1 MKRTWE
7 NYTRYMHSS
16 KNLDYLSLLRKQP
29 VLSVH
34 IVCLGNICRSPIA
47 NAVLLGATKDLS
59 APKVKV
65 DSSGTGAWHV
75 GQDAAEYSK
84 QVWQD
89 AGYEYEHLAKQ
100 FKSDFF
106 QKHDLILA
114 MDLSNR
120 NNLLKLVQSESDKNK
135 IIMFTSFDPS
145 KSHIDPDGKDGNLL
159 SVPDPYGGSI
169 DQFQSVLKIIEQ
181 AAIGFTSWV
190 RS

>member
-7 NYTRYMHSS
+7 NYTRYMHSF
-16 KNLDYLSLLRKQP
+16 KNLDYLSPLRKQP

-59 APKVKV
+59 SPKVKV

-75 GQDAAEYSK
+75 GQPAAEYSK

-89 AGYEYEHLAKQ
+89 AGYEYKHLAKQ
-100 FKSDFF
+100 FKVDFF

-120 NNLLKLVQSESDKNK
+120 NNLLKLAQSESDKNK

-145 KSHIDPDGKDGNLL
+145 KSQIDPDGKDGNLL

-181 AAIGFTSWV
+181 ATIGFTSWV

>member
-7 NYTRYMHSS
+7 NYTRYMHSF
-16 KNLDYLSLLRKQP
+16 KNLDYLSPLRKQP

-120 NNLLKLVQSESDKNK
+120 NNLLKFVTQ
-135 IIMFTSFDPS
+135 SFDHPDQCSHHACIILTPS
-145 KSHIDPDGKDGNLL
+145 AHARLQREEHRASKAHQVHFCFLVFAVTTP
-159 SVPDPYGGSI
+159 
-169 DQFQSVLKIIEQ
+169 
-181 AAIGFTSWV
+181 
-190 RS
+190 RSAKQ

>member
-1 MKRTWE
+1 
-7 NYTRYMHSS
+7 MHSF
-16 KNLDYLSLLRKQP
+16 KNLDYLSPLRKQP

-47 NAVLLGATKDLS
+47 NAVLLGATKHLS

-75 GQDAAEYSK
+75 GQPAAEYSK

-120 NNLLKLVQSESDKNK
+120 NNLLKLAQSESDKNK
-135 IIMFTSFDPS
+135 IIMFTSFDAS
-145 KSHIDPDGKDGNLL
+145 KSQIDPDSKDGNLL

-181 AAIGFTSWV
+181 ATIGFTSWV

>member
-7 NYTRYMHSS
+7 NYTRYMHSF
-16 KNLDYLSLLRKQP
+16 KNLDYLSPLRKQP

-59 APKVKV
+59 SPKVKV

-75 GQDAAEYSK
+75 GQPAAEYSK

-100 FKSDFF
+100 FKVDFF

-120 NNLLKLVQSESDKNK
+120 NNLLKLAQSESDKNK
-135 IIMFTSFDPS
+135 IIMFTSFDAS
-145 KSHIDPDGKDGNLL
+145 KSQIDPDGKDGNLL

-181 AAIGFTSWV
+181 AATGFTSWV

>member
-1 MKRTWE
+1 
-7 NYTRYMHSS
+7 MHAF
-16 KNLDYLSLLRKQP
+16 KNLDYLSPLRKQP

-47 NAVLLGATKDLS
+47 NAVLLDAAKDLTT
-59 APKVKV
+59 PKVKV

-84 QVWQD
+84 QVWQE
-89 AGYEYEHLAKQ
+89 AGYEYEHIAKQ

-120 NNLLKLVQSESDKNK
+120 SNLLKFAQSESDKNK
-135 IIMFTSFDPS
+135 IIMFTSFDPG
-145 KSHIDPDGKDGNLL
+145 KSQIDPDGKDGNLL

-169 DQFQSVLKIIEQ
+169 EQFHSVLKIIEQ
-181 AAIGFTSWV
+181 AATGFVTWV

>member
-7 NYTRYMHSS
+7 NYTRYMHSF
-16 KNLDYLSLLRKQP
+16 KNLDYLSPLRKQP

-59 APKVKV
+59 SPKVKV

-75 GQDAAEYSK
+75 GQPAAEYSK

-100 FKSDFF
+100 FKVDFF

-120 NNLLKLVQSESDKNK
+120 NNLLKLAQSESDENK

-145 KSHIDPDGKDGNLL
+145 KSQIDPDGKDGNLL

-181 AAIGFTSWV
+181 AATGFTSWV

>member
-7 NYTRYMHSS
+7 NYTRYMHSF
-16 KNLDYLSLLRKQP
+16 KNLDYLSPLRKQP

-59 APKVKV
+59 SPKVKV

-75 GQDAAEYSK
+75 GQPAAEYSK

-89 AGYEYEHLAKQ
+89 AGYEYKHLAKQ
-100 FKSDFF
+100 FKVDFF

-120 NNLLKLVQSESDKNK
+120 NNLLKLAQSESDKNK
-135 IIMFTSFDPS
+135 IIMFTSFDAS

>member
-7 NYTRYMHSS
+7 NYTRYMHSF
-16 KNLDYLSLLRKQP
+16 KNLDYLSPLRKQP

-75 GQDAAEYSK
+75 GQPAAEYSK

-120 NNLLKLVQSESDKNK
+120 NKNK
-135 IIMFTSFDPS
+135 IIMFTSFDAS

-181 AAIGFTSWV
+181 ATTGFISWV

>member
-1 MKRTWE
+1 
-7 NYTRYMHSS
+7 MHSF
-16 KNLDYLSLLRKQP
+16 KNLDYLSPLRKQP

-120 NNLLKLVQSESDKNK
+120 NNLLKLAQSESDKNK
-135 IIMFTSFDPS
+135 IIMFTSFDAS

-181 AAIGFTSWV
+181 AATGFTSWV